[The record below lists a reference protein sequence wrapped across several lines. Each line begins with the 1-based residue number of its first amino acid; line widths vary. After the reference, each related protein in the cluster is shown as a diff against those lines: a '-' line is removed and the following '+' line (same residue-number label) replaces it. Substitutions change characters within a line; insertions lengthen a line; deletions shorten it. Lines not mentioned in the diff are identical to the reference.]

1 MWTQEHCEDS
11 FSFMAAGPL
20 TLDLVSGIARS
31 ALEEV
36 SWFPVSEPETPPATG
51 HTQVEHGT
59 VSSPTLQQSSS
70 PPPNQALLGLLQ
82 LRVRPVDKLAVS
94 GVSLSHRVEGL
105 SIPLS
110 P

>member
-1 MWTQEHCEDS
+1 MSFPRELVMWTQEHCEGS

-59 VSSPTLQQSSS
+59 VSESYLAAEL
-70 PPPNQALLGLLQ
+70 PPPPG
-82 LRVRPVDKLAVS
+82 
-94 GVSLSHRVEGL
+94 
-105 SIPLS
+105 IT
-110 P
+110 